1 MAFVVTLL
9 LLMFGAF
16 VVMLFQTRMQQQ
28 EMAEQLSRLQKEV
41 EQLRRRQPLRE
52 QRLAESESSELRQS
66 GQAVPQHV
74 GQAGL
79 QPNAPSAPQPDFSG
93 WPYNPNVPTSAA
105 SGASQ
110 PSVAAFDAI
119 PSAAA
124 GPAQSAHLAA
134 HSQAVE
140 VSVHP
145 LPAQSGQPNPSTF
158 EQPAA
163 PAFSGSLTAA
173 ASAAGENV
181 PPAPAAQPAP
191 AARQPEAAVEE
202 HGVMPGSRPGT
213 VRIRKRGAA
222 QTAAQTPA
230 RTPAQAAMPAQSQ
243 AQAAAQSSA
252 AQSAQ
257 RRRVAR
263 PAEREE
269 SAFAPLID
277 WLMHGNLLLKTGVVV
292 LFLGLV
298 FLLRF
303 ASERIHV
310 PIEMRYLSVMG
321 SGLAAAVAGWFLQR
335 RRREYGLILQGFGM
349 AVMYLTTLAAVKLH
363 PLLPSG
369 TAFVLMVGLV
379 CAMAALAVR
388 QDAKIMAQVALIG
401 GLAAPILVSD
411 GSGSHVVLF
420 TYLALLNTGV
430 AAIARF
436 KTWRSL
442 NLIGFIGSLFIAVM
456 WGSAEY
462 TGEHFA
468 STEPFLI
475 FHWLLYTL
483 LACLY
488 ALHRRDEADEADE
501 AAVPDNA
508 GLDELI
514 DSLVRH
520 GMTIGAIDGT
530 LLFGSAVSAF
540 VLQHHMLPEGG
551 HWAAGAALGFA
562 AVYALLAG
570 VFTGSRDFP
579 LLRQALAA
587 LSLVFAT
594 LAVPLA
600 FEQAATVALWSLEAG
615 LVYVFA
621 LRQQRPHTRF
631 LAVVVYALSL
641 GALLFGGELGWQ
653 IVSEESVPLLVGP
666 LVPTLATAS
675 TGLAMYAA
683 WLRWRCR
690 GSAYWESCAQ
700 RGALGAG
707 LLLAGLLPL
716 MCLPRHWAMVAL
728 AALVW
733 AAVRVQAV
741 LQDAFAPN
749 PLAALSGSLSDEG
762 GADEDADEADE
773 SAWLPG
779 SGLFAVA
786 AVSWGML
793 AMLLLAVVSG
803 GEGWLSTICCFA
815 ATLLLGASAYALHHQ
830 GEAWLPENEPGALLR
845 GKHRRSRQQH
855 DTAFPLPLLLH
866 QAAGW
871 LLLGLAF
878 LGTILSSVNL
888 LHHLPES
895 LAGSAPLW
903 TLPLPFALWTAAAW
917 LLDWRQG
924 RRTALLLVPLLIPNA
939 MLLFGGLSRAD
950 LVAHALS
957 GSLMHLALA
966 ALLAW
971 VLRLQGFRSHDTER
985 GWSMAAFAL
994 WAASATAFC
1003 GILAGEILGG
1013 VWGQIGWLALPL
1025 ALWLLLYLGRERAA
1039 LRPYAAAC
1047 SLLCG
1052 GYALMWLVANNALE
1066 PRTVQPFTYLPL
1078 LNPMDLAGLL
1088 VGALWLRC
1096 VDLWQEEFEL
1106 ESEGLRLHLA
1116 GSVLLGLTLVSGAVL
1131 RLWYFYMGVGWTLHG
1146 IMASFSLQAALSIV
1160 WATTAIGLMVSGHR
1174 LGRRIRW
1181 MAGTGL
1187 MGVVVLK
1194 LFTVELGGSGG
1205 IARIVSFIGVGL
1217 LLLLVGWFAPV
1228 PPKEGED

>member
-468 STEPFLI
+468 STEPFLF

-514 DSLVRH
+514 DSL
-520 GMTIGAIDGT
+520 GISNKKGAI
-530 LLFGSAVSAF
+530 S
-540 VLQHHMLPEGG
+540 EN
-551 HWAAGAALGFA
+551 
-562 AVYALLAG
+562 LA
-570 VFTGSRDFP
+570 S
-579 LLRQALAA
+579 
-587 LSLVFAT
+587 
-594 LAVPLA
+594 
-600 FEQAATVALWSLEAG
+600 
-615 LVYVFA
+615 
-621 LRQQRPHTRF
+621 
-631 LAVVVYALSL
+631 
-641 GALLFGGELGWQ
+641 
-653 IVSEESVPLLVGP
+653 
-666 LVPTLATAS
+666 
-675 TGLAMYAA
+675 
-683 WLRWRCR
+683 
-690 GSAYWESCAQ
+690 
-700 RGALGAG
+700 
-707 LLLAGLLPL
+707 
-716 MCLPRHWAMVAL
+716 
-728 AALVW
+728 
-733 AAVRVQAV
+733 
-741 LQDAFAPN
+741 
-749 PLAALSGSLSDEG
+749 
-762 GADEDADEADE
+762 
-773 SAWLPG
+773 
-779 SGLFAVA
+779 
-786 AVSWGML
+786 
-793 AMLLLAVVSG
+793 
-803 GEGWLSTICCFA
+803 
-815 ATLLLGASAYALHHQ
+815 
-830 GEAWLPENEPGALLR
+830 
-845 GKHRRSRQQH
+845 K
-855 DTAFPLPLLLH
+855 
-866 QAAGW
+866 
-871 LLLGLAF
+871 
-878 LGTILSSVNL
+878 
-888 LHHLPES
+888 
-895 LAGSAPLW
+895 
-903 TLPLPFALWTAAAW
+903 
-917 LLDWRQG
+917 
-924 RRTALLLVPLLIPNA
+924 
-939 MLLFGGLSRAD
+939 
-950 LVAHALS
+950 
-957 GSLMHLALA
+957 
-966 ALLAW
+966 
-971 VLRLQGFRSHDTER
+971 
-985 GWSMAAFAL
+985 
-994 WAASATAFC
+994 
-1003 GILAGEILGG
+1003 
-1013 VWGQIGWLALPL
+1013 
-1025 ALWLLLYLGRERAA
+1025 
-1039 LRPYAAAC
+1039 
-1047 SLLCG
+1047 
-1052 GYALMWLVANNALE
+1052 
-1066 PRTVQPFTYLPL
+1066 
-1078 LNPMDLAGLL
+1078 
-1088 VGALWLRC
+1088 
-1096 VDLWQEEFEL
+1096 
-1106 ESEGLRLHLA
+1106 
-1116 GSVLLGLTLVSGAVL
+1116 
-1131 RLWYFYMGVGWTLHG
+1131 
-1146 IMASFSLQAALSIV
+1146 
-1160 WATTAIGLMVSGHR
+1160 
-1174 LGRRIRW
+1174 
-1181 MAGTGL
+1181 
-1187 MGVVVLK
+1187 
-1194 LFTVELGGSGG
+1194 
-1205 IARIVSFIGVGL
+1205 
-1217 LLLLVGWFAPV
+1217 
-1228 PPKEGED
+1228 

>member
-213 VRIRKRGAA
+213 VRIRKRGTA

-230 RTPAQAAMPAQSQ
+230 RTPAQAAMAAQSQ
-243 AQAAAQSSA
+243 AQTTAQSPA
-252 AQSAQ
+252 DQSAQ

-369 TAFVLMVGLV
+369 TAFMLMVGLV

-430 AAIARF
+430 AAIVRF

-488 ALHRRDEADEADE
+488 ALHRRDEADEA
-501 AAVPDNA
+501 AVPDNA

-540 VLQHHMLPEGG
+540 VLQYHMLPEGG

-762 GADEDADEADE
+762 GVDEDTDEADE

-793 AMLLLAVVSG
+793 AMLLLAVMSG

-1174 LGRRIRW
+1174 LRRRIRW
-1181 MAGTGL
+1181 MAGAGL

-1228 PPKEGED
+1228 PPREGED

>member
-213 VRIRKRGAA
+213 VRIRKRGTA

-230 RTPAQAAMPAQSQ
+230 RTPAQAAMAAQSQ
-243 AQAAAQSSA
+243 AQAAAQASA
-252 AQSAQ
+252 DQSAQ
-257 RRRVAR
+257 WRRVAR

-369 TAFVLMVGLV
+369 TAFMLMVGLV

-430 AAIARF
+430 AAIVRF

-488 ALHRRDEADEADE
+488 ALHRRDEADEA
-501 AAVPDNA
+501 AVPDNA

-540 VLQHHMLPEGG
+540 VLQYHMLPEGG

-579 LLRQALAA
+579 LLRQALVA

-793 AMLLLAVVSG
+793 AMLLLAVMSG

-1174 LGRRIRW
+1174 LRRRIRW
-1181 MAGTGL
+1181 MAGAGL

-1228 PPKEGED
+1228 PPREGED

>member
-1 MAFVVTLL
+1 
-9 LLMFGAF
+9 
-16 VVMLFQTRMQQQ
+16 
-28 EMAEQLSRLQKEV
+28 
-41 EQLRRRQPLRE
+41 
-52 QRLAESESSELRQS
+52 
-66 GQAVPQHV
+66 
-74 GQAGL
+74 
-79 QPNAPSAPQPDFSG
+79 
-93 WPYNPNVPTSAA
+93 
-105 SGASQ
+105 
-110 PSVAAFDAI
+110 
-119 PSAAA
+119 
-124 GPAQSAHLAA
+124 
-134 HSQAVE
+134 
-140 VSVHP
+140 
-145 LPAQSGQPNPSTF
+145 
-158 EQPAA
+158 
-163 PAFSGSLTAA
+163 
-173 ASAAGENV
+173 
-181 PPAPAAQPAP
+181 
-191 AARQPEAAVEE
+191 
-202 HGVMPGSRPGT
+202 MPGSRPGT
-213 VRIRKRGAA
+213 VRIRKRGTA

-230 RTPAQAAMPAQSQ
+230 RTPAQAAMAAQSQ
-243 AQAAAQSSA
+243 AQAAAQASA
-252 AQSAQ
+252 DQSAQ
-257 RRRVAR
+257 WRRVAR

-369 TAFVLMVGLV
+369 TAFMLMVGLV

-430 AAIARF
+430 AAIVRF

-488 ALHRRDEADEADE
+488 ALHRRDEADEA
-501 AAVPDNA
+501 AVPDNA

-530 LLFGSAVSAF
+530 LRYGSAVSAF
-540 VLQHHMLPEGG
+540 VLQYHMLPEGG

-683 WLRWRCR
+683 
-690 GSAYWESCAQ
+690 
-700 RGALGAG
+700 
-707 LLLAGLLPL
+707 
-716 MCLPRHWAMVAL
+716 
-728 AALVW
+728 
-733 AAVRVQAV
+733 
-741 LQDAFAPN
+741 
-749 PLAALSGSLSDEG
+749 
-762 GADEDADEADE
+762 
-773 SAWLPG
+773 
-779 SGLFAVA
+779 
-786 AVSWGML
+786 
-793 AMLLLAVVSG
+793 
-803 GEGWLSTICCFA
+803 
-815 ATLLLGASAYALHHQ
+815 
-830 GEAWLPENEPGALLR
+830 
-845 GKHRRSRQQH
+845 
-855 DTAFPLPLLLH
+855 
-866 QAAGW
+866 
-871 LLLGLAF
+871 
-878 LGTILSSVNL
+878 
-888 LHHLPES
+888 
-895 LAGSAPLW
+895 
-903 TLPLPFALWTAAAW
+903 
-917 LLDWRQG
+917 
-924 RRTALLLVPLLIPNA
+924 
-939 MLLFGGLSRAD
+939 
-950 LVAHALS
+950 
-957 GSLMHLALA
+957 
-966 ALLAW
+966 
-971 VLRLQGFRSHDTER
+971 
-985 GWSMAAFAL
+985 
-994 WAASATAFC
+994 
-1003 GILAGEILGG
+1003 
-1013 VWGQIGWLALPL
+1013 
-1025 ALWLLLYLGRERAA
+1025 
-1039 LRPYAAAC
+1039 
-1047 SLLCG
+1047 
-1052 GYALMWLVANNALE
+1052 
-1066 PRTVQPFTYLPL
+1066 
-1078 LNPMDLAGLL
+1078 
-1088 VGALWLRC
+1088 
-1096 VDLWQEEFEL
+1096 
-1106 ESEGLRLHLA
+1106 
-1116 GSVLLGLTLVSGAVL
+1116 
-1131 RLWYFYMGVGWTLHG
+1131 
-1146 IMASFSLQAALSIV
+1146 
-1160 WATTAIGLMVSGHR
+1160 
-1174 LGRRIRW
+1174 
-1181 MAGTGL
+1181 
-1187 MGVVVLK
+1187 
-1194 LFTVELGGSGG
+1194 
-1205 IARIVSFIGVGL
+1205 
-1217 LLLLVGWFAPV
+1217 
-1228 PPKEGED
+1228 

>member
-1 MAFVVTLL
+1 M
-9 LLMFGAF
+9 
-16 VVMLFQTRMQQQ
+16 
-28 EMAEQLSRLQKEV
+28 S
-41 EQLRRRQPLRE
+41 
-52 QRLAESESSELRQS
+52 
-66 GQAVPQHV
+66 
-74 GQAGL
+74 
-79 QPNAPSAPQPDFSG
+79 
-93 WPYNPNVPTSAA
+93 
-105 SGASQ
+105 
-110 PSVAAFDAI
+110 
-119 PSAAA
+119 
-124 GPAQSAHLAA
+124 
-134 HSQAVE
+134 
-140 VSVHP
+140 
-145 LPAQSGQPNPSTF
+145 
-158 EQPAA
+158 
-163 PAFSGSLTAA
+163 
-173 ASAAGENV
+173 
-181 PPAPAAQPAP
+181 
-191 AARQPEAAVEE
+191 
-202 HGVMPGSRPGT
+202 GSRPGT

-230 RTPAQAAMPAQSQ
+230 RTPAQAAMPVQSQ
-243 AQAAAQSSA
+243 AQAAAQASA

-263 PAEREE
+263 PAEREEE

-310 PIEMRYLSVMG
+310 PIEMRYLGVMG
-321 SGLAAAVAGWFLQR
+321 SGLAAAVSGWFLQR

-369 TAFVLMVGLV
+369 TAFMLMVGLV

-411 GSGSHVVLF
+411 GSGNHVVLF

-456 WGSAEY
+456 WGSSEY
-462 TGEHFA
+462 RGEYFA

-488 ALHRRDEADEADE
+488 ALHRRDEADEV
-501 AAVPDNA
+501 AVPDNA

-540 VLQHHMLPEGG
+540 VLQYHMLPEGG

-641 GALLFGGELGWQ
+641 GALLFGGDLSWQ
-653 IVSEESVPLLVGP
+653 IMSEEGVPLLAGP
-666 LVPTLATAS
+666 LVPTLAAAS
-675 TGLAMYAA
+675 AGLAMYAA

-728 AALVW
+728 AALAW

-741 LQDAFAPN
+741 LQNAFEPN

-762 GADEDADEADE
+762 GADGDADEADE

-779 SGLFAVA
+779 SSLFAVA

-793 AMLLLAVVSG
+793 ALLLLAVVSG
-803 GEGWLSTICCFA
+803 GEGWLSTVCCFA
-815 ATLLLGASAYALHHQ
+815 ATILLGAAAYALHRQ
-830 GEAWLPENEPGALLR
+830 GDAWLPESEPSAPLR
-845 GKHRRSRQQH
+845 NKNRRSKQRH
-855 DTAFPLPLLLH
+855 DTARPLSLLLH

-903 TLPLPFALWTAAAW
+903 TLPLPFALWTAAVW

-966 ALLAW
+966 VLLAW
-971 VLRLQGFRSHDTER
+971 VLRLQGFHSHDTER
-985 GWSMAAFAL
+985 GWGMAAFAL

-1025 ALWLLLYLGRERAA
+1025 ALWLLFYLGRGKAG

-1106 ESEGLRLHLA
+1106 EGDGLRLHLA

-1131 RLWYFYMGVGWTLHG
+1131 RLWYFYMGVEWTLHG
-1146 IMASFSLQAALSIV
+1146 IMASFGLQAALSIV
-1160 WATTAIGLMVSGHR
+1160 WAATAIGLMVSGHR

-1181 MAGTGL
+1181 MAGAGL

-1228 PPKEGED
+1228 PPREGED

>member
-28 EMAEQLSRLQKEV
+28 EMAKQLSRLQKEV

-213 VRIRKRGAA
+213 VRIRKRGTA

-230 RTPAQAAMPAQSQ
+230 RTPAQAAMAAQSQ
-243 AQAAAQSSA
+243 AQAAAQASA
-252 AQSAQ
+252 DQSAQ
-257 RRRVAR
+257 WRRVAR

-369 TAFVLMVGLV
+369 TAFMLMVGLV

-420 TYLALLNTGV
+420 NYLALLNTGV
-430 AAIARF
+430 AAIVRF

-488 ALHRRDEADEADE
+488 ALHRRDEADEA
-501 AAVPDNA
+501 AVPDNA

-540 VLQHHMLPEGG
+540 VLQYHMLPEGG

-966 ALLAW
+966 AWLAW

-1174 LGRRIRW
+1174 LRRRIRW
-1181 MAGTGL
+1181 MAGAGL

-1228 PPKEGED
+1228 PPREGED

>member
-52 QRLAESESSELRQS
+52 QRLAESESRELRQS

-134 HSQAVE
+134 HYQPAEAV
-140 VSVHP
+140 VHP
-145 LPAQSGQPNPSTF
+145 LPVQSGQPSQSTF

-191 AARQPEAAVEE
+191 AVRQPEAVVEE

-213 VRIRKRGAA
+213 VRIRKRGTA

-230 RTPAQAAMPAQSQ
+230 RTPAQAAMAAQSQ
-243 AQAAAQSSA
+243 AQAAAQASA
-252 AQSAQ
+252 DQSAQ
-257 RRRVAR
+257 WRRVAR

-369 TAFVLMVGLV
+369 TAFMLMVGLV

-430 AAIARF
+430 AAIVRF

-488 ALHRRDEADEADE
+488 ALHRRDEADEA
-501 AAVPDNA
+501 AVPDNA

-540 VLQHHMLPEGG
+540 VLQYHMLPEGG

-1160 WATTAIGLMVSGHR
+1160 WAPTAIGLMVSGHR

-1228 PPKEGED
+1228 PPREGED

>member
-213 VRIRKRGAA
+213 VRIRKRGTA

-230 RTPAQAAMPAQSQ
+230 RTPAQAAMAAQSQ
-243 AQAAAQSSA
+243 AQAAAQASA
-252 AQSAQ
+252 DQSAQ
-257 RRRVAR
+257 WRRVAR

-369 TAFVLMVGLV
+369 TAFMLMVGLV

-430 AAIARF
+430 AAIVRF

-488 ALHRRDEADEADE
+488 ALHRRDEADEA
-501 AAVPDNA
+501 AVPDNA

-540 VLQHHMLPEGG
+540 VLQYHMLPEGG

-1146 IMASFSLQAALSIV
+1146 IMASFSLQAALSVV

-1174 LGRRIRW
+1174 LRRRIRW
-1181 MAGTGL
+1181 MAGAGL

-1228 PPKEGED
+1228 PPREGED

>member
-1 MAFVVTLL
+1 
-9 LLMFGAF
+9 
-16 VVMLFQTRMQQQ
+16 
-28 EMAEQLSRLQKEV
+28 
-41 EQLRRRQPLRE
+41 
-52 QRLAESESSELRQS
+52 
-66 GQAVPQHV
+66 
-74 GQAGL
+74 
-79 QPNAPSAPQPDFSG
+79 
-93 WPYNPNVPTSAA
+93 
-105 SGASQ
+105 
-110 PSVAAFDAI
+110 
-119 PSAAA
+119 
-124 GPAQSAHLAA
+124 
-134 HSQAVE
+134 
-140 VSVHP
+140 
-145 LPAQSGQPNPSTF
+145 
-158 EQPAA
+158 
-163 PAFSGSLTAA
+163 
-173 ASAAGENV
+173 
-181 PPAPAAQPAP
+181 
-191 AARQPEAAVEE
+191 
-202 HGVMPGSRPGT
+202 
-213 VRIRKRGAA
+213 
-222 QTAAQTPA
+222 
-230 RTPAQAAMPAQSQ
+230 
-243 AQAAAQSSA
+243 
-252 AQSAQ
+252 
-257 RRRVAR
+257 
-263 PAEREE
+263 
-269 SAFAPLID
+269 
-277 WLMHGNLLLKTGVVV
+277 
-292 LFLGLV
+292 
-298 FLLRF
+298 
-303 ASERIHV
+303 
-310 PIEMRYLSVMG
+310 
-321 SGLAAAVAGWFLQR
+321 
-335 RRREYGLILQGFGM
+335 
-349 AVMYLTTLAAVKLH
+349 
-363 PLLPSG
+363 
-369 TAFVLMVGLV
+369 
-379 CAMAALAVR
+379 
-388 QDAKIMAQVALIG
+388 ALIG

-456 WGSAEY
+456 WGSSEY
-462 TGEHFA
+462 RGEYFA

-488 ALHRRDEADEADE
+488 ALHRRDEADE

-540 VLQHHMLPEGG
+540 VLQYHMLPEGG

-600 FEQAATVALWSLEAG
+600 FEQEATVSLWSLEAG

-666 LVPTLATAS
+666 LVPTLATALA
-675 TGLAMYAA
+675 GLAMYAA

-728 AALVW
+728 AALAW

-741 LQDAFAPN
+741 LQDAFEPN
-749 PLAALSGSLSDEG
+749 PLAALSGSPSDEG
-762 GADEDADEADE
+762 GADGEADEADE

-779 SGLFAVA
+779 GGLFAVA
-786 AVSWGML
+786 AASWGML
-793 AMLLLAVVSG
+793 VLLLLAVVSA
-803 GEGWLSTICCFA
+803 GEDCLSTICCFA
-815 ATLLLGASAYALHHQ
+815 AAILLGAAAYALHHQ
-830 GEAWLPENEPGALLR
+830 GDAWLPENEPSALLR

-903 TLPLPFALWTAAAW
+903 TLPLPFALWTVAAW

-924 RRTALLLVPLLIPNA
+924 SRAALVLVPLLIPNA
-939 MLLFGGLSRAD
+939 MLLFGRLSRAD

-957 GSLMHLALA
+957 ASLMHLALA
-966 ALLAW
+966 ALLVW
-971 VLRLQGFRSHDTER
+971 ILRLQGFRSHDTER
-985 GWSMAAFAL
+985 TWGMAAFAL
-994 WAASATAFC
+994 WTASATAFC

-1013 VWGQIGWLALPL
+1013 VWGANRLAGPAAGVVAAAVSGPGTCRIAPLCGCLLAAVRWLRPDVAGGKQC
-1025 ALWLLLYLGRERAA
+1025 ARAA
-1039 LRPYAAAC
+1039 HCA
-1047 SLLCG
+1047 
-1052 GYALMWLVANNALE
+1052 
-1066 PRTVQPFTYLPL
+1066 T
-1078 LNPMDLAGLL
+1078 
-1088 VGALWLRC
+1088 
-1096 VDLWQEEFEL
+1096 
-1106 ESEGLRLHLA
+1106 LHL
-1116 GSVLLGLTLVSGAVL
+1116 
-1131 RLWYFYMGVGWTLHG
+1131 
-1146 IMASFSLQAALSIV
+1146 
-1160 WATTAIGLMVSGHR
+1160 
-1174 LGRRIRW
+1174 
-1181 MAGTGL
+1181 
-1187 MGVVVLK
+1187 
-1194 LFTVELGGSGG
+1194 
-1205 IARIVSFIGVGL
+1205 
-1217 LLLLVGWFAPV
+1217 P
-1228 PPKEGED
+1228 

>member
-213 VRIRKRGAA
+213 VRIRKRGTA

-230 RTPAQAAMPAQSQ
+230 RTPAQAAMAAQSQ
-243 AQAAAQSSA
+243 AQAAAQASA
-252 AQSAQ
+252 DQSAQ
-257 RRRVAR
+257 WRRVAR

-369 TAFVLMVGLV
+369 TAFMLMVGLV

-430 AAIARF
+430 AAIVRF

-488 ALHRRDEADEADE
+488 ALHRRDEADEA
-501 AAVPDNA
+501 AVPDNA

-540 VLQHHMLPEGG
+540 VLQYHMLPEGG

-600 FEQAATVALWSLEAG
+600 FEQAATVSLWSLEAG

-1174 LGRRIRW
+1174 LRRRIRW
-1181 MAGTGL
+1181 MAGAGL

-1228 PPKEGED
+1228 PPREGED

>member
-66 GQAVPQHV
+66 GQAVPQHL

-110 PSVAAFDAI
+110 PGVAAFDAI
-119 PSAAA
+119 SPAAA

-134 HSQAVE
+134 HSQPAE
-140 VSVHP
+140 AAVHP
-145 LPAQSGQPNPSTF
+145 LPAQSVQPSQSTF

-163 PAFSGSLTAA
+163 PVFSGSLTAA

-181 PPAPAAQPAP
+181 PPAPAAQPAS

-230 RTPAQAAMPAQSQ
+230 RTPAQSQ
-243 AQAAAQSSA
+243 AHTAAQSSA
-252 AQSAQ
+252 DQSDR

-263 PAEREE
+263 PAEREAE

-310 PIEMRYLSVMG
+310 PIEMRYLGVMG
-321 SGLAAAVAGWFLQR
+321 SGLAAAVSGWFLQR

-369 TAFVLMVGLV
+369 TAFMLMVGLV

-442 NLIGFIGSLFIAVM
+442 NLIGFIGSLFIAMM
-456 WGSAEY
+456 WGASEY
-462 TGEHFA
+462 TGEYFA

-488 ALHRRDEADEADE
+488 ALHLRDEADE

-540 VLQHHMLPEGG
+540 VLQYHMLPEGG

-600 FEQAATVALWSLEAG
+600 FEQEATVALWSLEAG

-641 GALLFGGELGWQ
+641 GALLFGGELSWQ
-653 IVSEESVPLLVGP
+653 IMSEESVPLLAGP
-666 LVPTLATAS
+666 LLPTLAAAS
-675 TGLAMYAA
+675 AGLAMYAA

-728 AALVW
+728 AALAW

-741 LQDAFAPN
+741 LQGAFAPN

-762 GADEDADEADE
+762 GTDEDADEADE

-815 ATLLLGASAYALHHQ
+815 ATLLLGASAYALHRQ
-830 GEAWLPENEPGALLR
+830 GEAWLPKNEPSALLR

-895 LAGSAPLW
+895 LAGSTPLW
-903 TLPLPFALWTAAAW
+903 TLPLPFALWTAAVW

-985 GWSMAAFAL
+985 TWGMAAFAL
-994 WAASATAFC
+994 WTASATAFC

-1066 PRTVQPFTYLPL
+1066 PRTVQPFAYLPL

-1131 RLWYFYMGVGWTLHG
+1131 RLWYFYMGVEWTLHG
-1146 IMASFSLQAALSIV
+1146 IMASFGLQAALSIV
-1160 WATTAIGLMVSGHR
+1160 WAATAIGLMVSGHR

-1181 MAGTGL
+1181 MAGAGL

-1228 PPKEGED
+1228 PPREGED

>member
-213 VRIRKRGAA
+213 VRIRKRGTA

-230 RTPAQAAMPAQSQ
+230 RTPAQAAMAAQSQ
-243 AQAAAQSSA
+243 AQAAAQASA
-252 AQSAQ
+252 DQSAQ
-257 RRRVAR
+257 WRRVAR

-369 TAFVLMVGLV
+369 TAFMLMVGLV

-430 AAIARF
+430 AAIVRF

-488 ALHRRDEADEADE
+488 ALHRRDEADEA
-501 AAVPDNA
+501 AVPDNA

-540 VLQHHMLPEGG
+540 VLQYHMLPEGG

-1131 RLWYFYMGVGWTLHG
+1131 RLWYFYMGVEWTLHG

-1174 LGRRIRW
+1174 LRRRIRW
-1181 MAGTGL
+1181 MAGAGL

-1228 PPKEGED
+1228 PPREGED

>member
-52 QRLAESESSELRQS
+52 QRLAESEGGGQRTS
-66 GQAVPQHV
+66 GQAEPQHL

-105 SGASQ
+105 ASAPQ

-124 GPAQSAHLAA
+124 GPTPSAHLAA
-134 HSQAVE
+134 HSQPAE
-140 VSVHP
+140 AALHP

-181 PPAPAAQPAP
+181 PPALAAQPAP
-191 AARQPEAAVEE
+191 AARQPEAAVVE

-222 QTAAQTPA
+222 QTVVQTPA
-230 RTPAQAAMPAQSQ
+230 RTPAQAAMPVQSQ
-243 AQAAAQSSA
+243 VQAAAQASA

-257 RRRVAR
+257 RRRVTR
-263 PAEREE
+263 PAEREK

-310 PIEMRYLSVMG
+310 PIEMRYLGVMG
-321 SGLAAAVAGWFLQR
+321 SGLAAAVSGWFLQR

-369 TAFVLMVGLV
+369 TAFMLMVGLV

-401 GLAAPILVSD
+401 GLAAPILVGD

-442 NLIGFIGSLFIAVM
+442 NLLGFIGSLFIAVM
-456 WGSAEY
+456 WGASEY
-462 TGEHFA
+462 RGEYFA

-488 ALHRRDEADEADE
+488 ALHRRDEADEA
-501 AAVPDNA
+501 AVPDNA
-508 GLDELI
+508 DLDELT

-540 VLQHHMLPEGG
+540 VLQNHMLPEGG

-579 LLRQALAA
+579 LLRQALVA

-641 GALLFGGELGWQ
+641 GALLFGGELSWQ
-653 IVSEESVPLLVGP
+653 IMSEESVPLLAGP
-666 LVPTLATAS
+666 LVPTLAAAS

-683 WLRWRCR
+683 WLRLRCH

-716 MCLPRHWAMVAL
+716 MCLSRHWAMVAL
-728 AALVW
+728 AALAW

-762 GADEDADEADE
+762 GTDEDAGEADE

-793 AMLLLAVVSG
+793 ALLLLAVVSG
-803 GEGWLSTICCFA
+803 WEGWLSTIYCFA
-815 ATLLLGASAYALHHQ
+815 ATLLLGAAAYALHRQ

-895 LAGSAPLW
+895 LAGSALLW

-924 RRTALLLVPLLIPNA
+924 RRAALVLVPLLIPNA
-939 MLLFGGLSRAD
+939 MLLFSRLSRAD

-966 ALLAW
+966 ALLVW
-971 VLRLQGFRSHDTER
+971 ILRLQDFRSHDTER
-985 GWSMAAFAL
+985 GWGMAAFAL

-1003 GILAGEILGG
+1003 GILTGEILGG
-1013 VWGQIGWLALPL
+1013 VWGQIGWLALLL

-1066 PRTVQPFTYLPL
+1066 PRTVQPFAYLPL
-1078 LNPMDLAGLL
+1078 LNPMDLAGLA

-1106 ESEGLRLHLA
+1106 EGEGLRLHLA

-1131 RLWYFYMGVGWTLHG
+1131 RLWYFYMGVEWTLHG
-1146 IMASFSLQAALSIV
+1146 IMAAFGLQAALSIV
-1160 WATTAIGLMVSGHR
+1160 WAATAIGLMVSGHR

-1181 MAGTGL
+1181 MAGAGL

-1228 PPKEGED
+1228 PPREGED

>member
-213 VRIRKRGAA
+213 VRIRKRGTA

-230 RTPAQAAMPAQSQ
+230 RTPAQAAMAAQSQ
-243 AQAAAQSSA
+243 AQAAAQASA
-252 AQSAQ
+252 DQSAQ
-257 RRRVAR
+257 WRRVAR

-369 TAFVLMVGLV
+369 TAFMLMVGLV

-430 AAIARF
+430 AAIVRF

-488 ALHRRDEADEADE
+488 ALHRRDEADEA
-501 AAVPDNA
+501 AVPDNA

-540 VLQHHMLPEGG
+540 VLQYHMLPEGG

-966 ALLAW
+966 ALLVW
-971 VLRLQGFRSHDTER
+971 ILRLQDFRSHDTER
-985 GWSMAAFAL
+985 GWGMAAFAL

-1174 LGRRIRW
+1174 LRRRIRW
-1181 MAGTGL
+1181 MAGAGL

-1228 PPKEGED
+1228 PPREGED

>member
-52 QRLAESESSELRQS
+52 QRLAENEVGGQRTS
-66 GQAVPQHV
+66 GQAEPQHL

-79 QPNAPSAPQPDFSG
+79 QPSAPSAPQPDFSG

-110 PSVAAFDAI
+110 PGVAAFDAI
-119 PSAAA
+119 PPAAA
-124 GPAQSAHLAA
+124 GPAQSVHLAA
-134 HSQAVE
+134 HSEPAEAAVY
-140 VSVHP
+140 P
-145 LPAQSGQPNPSTF
+145 LPAQSGQPSQATF

-173 ASAAGENV
+173 ASAVGENV

-191 AARQPEAAVEE
+191 AARQPEAAVVE
-202 HGVMPGSRPGT
+202 HGVMSGSRPGT

-230 RTPAQAAMPAQSQ
+230 RTPAQAAMPVQSQ
-243 AQAAAQSSA
+243 AQAAAQASA

-263 PAEREE
+263 PAEREEE

-310 PIEMRYLSVMG
+310 PIEMRYLGVMG
-321 SGLAAAVAGWFLQR
+321 SGLAAAVSGWFLQR

-369 TAFVLMVGLV
+369 TAFMLMVGLV

-411 GSGSHVVLF
+411 GSGNHVVLF

-456 WGSAEY
+456 WGSSEY
-462 TGEHFA
+462 RGEYFA

-488 ALHRRDEADEADE
+488 ALHRRDEADEV
-501 AAVPDNA
+501 AVPDNA

-540 VLQHHMLPEGG
+540 VLQYHMLPEGG

-641 GALLFGGELGWQ
+641 GALLFGGDLSWQ
-653 IVSEESVPLLVGP
+653 IMSEEGVPLLAGP
-666 LVPTLATAS
+666 LVPTLAAAS
-675 TGLAMYAA
+675 AGLAMYAA

-728 AALVW
+728 AALAW

-741 LQDAFAPN
+741 LQNAFEPN

-762 GADEDADEADE
+762 GADGDADEADE

-779 SGLFAVA
+779 SSLFAVA

-793 AMLLLAVVSG
+793 ALLLLAVVSG
-803 GEGWLSTICCFA
+803 GEGWLSTVCCFA
-815 ATLLLGASAYALHHQ
+815 ATILLGAAAYALHRQ
-830 GEAWLPENEPGALLR
+830 GDAWLPESEPSAPLR
-845 GKHRRSRQQH
+845 NKNRRSKQRH
-855 DTAFPLPLLLH
+855 DTARPLSLLLH

-903 TLPLPFALWTAAAW
+903 TLPLPFALWTAAVW

-966 ALLAW
+966 VLLAW
-971 VLRLQGFRSHDTER
+971 VLRLQGFHSHDTER
-985 GWSMAAFAL
+985 GWGMAAFAL

-1025 ALWLLLYLGRERAA
+1025 ALWLLFYLGRGKAG

-1106 ESEGLRLHLA
+1106 EGDGLRLHLA

-1131 RLWYFYMGVGWTLHG
+1131 RLWYFYMGVEWTLHG
-1146 IMASFSLQAALSIV
+1146 IMASFGLQAALSIV
-1160 WATTAIGLMVSGHR
+1160 WAATAIGLMVSGHR

-1181 MAGTGL
+1181 MAGAGL

-1228 PPKEGED
+1228 PPREGED

>member
-1 MAFVVTLL
+1 
-9 LLMFGAF
+9 
-16 VVMLFQTRMQQQ
+16 
-28 EMAEQLSRLQKEV
+28 
-41 EQLRRRQPLRE
+41 
-52 QRLAESESSELRQS
+52 
-66 GQAVPQHV
+66 
-74 GQAGL
+74 
-79 QPNAPSAPQPDFSG
+79 
-93 WPYNPNVPTSAA
+93 
-105 SGASQ
+105 
-110 PSVAAFDAI
+110 
-119 PSAAA
+119 
-124 GPAQSAHLAA
+124 
-134 HSQAVE
+134 
-140 VSVHP
+140 
-145 LPAQSGQPNPSTF
+145 
-158 EQPAA
+158 
-163 PAFSGSLTAA
+163 
-173 ASAAGENV
+173 
-181 PPAPAAQPAP
+181 
-191 AARQPEAAVEE
+191 
-202 HGVMPGSRPGT
+202 MPGSRPGT
-213 VRIRKRGAA
+213 VRIRKWGAA
-222 QTAAQTPA
+222 QPAAQTPA
-230 RTPAQAAMPAQSQ
+230 RAPAQAAMAAQNQ
-243 AQAAAQSSA
+243 AQTAAQSSA
-252 AQSAQ
+252 DQSAQ

-263 PAEREE
+263 PAERKEE

-310 PIEMRYLSVMG
+310 PIEMRYLGVMG
-321 SGLAAAVAGWFLQR
+321 SGLAAAVSGWVLQR

-369 TAFVLMVGLV
+369 TAFMLMVGLV

-456 WGSAEY
+456 WGASEY
-462 TGEHFA
+462 RGEYFA

-488 ALHRRDEADEADE
+488 ALHRRDEADEAV
-501 AAVPDNA
+501 VPDNA
-508 GLDELI
+508 DLDELI

-540 VLQHHMLPEGG
+540 VLQNHMLPEGG

-600 FEQAATVALWSLEAG
+600 FEQAATVSLWSLEAG

-631 LAVVVYALSL
+631 LVVVVYALSL
-641 GALLFGGELGWQ
+641 GALLFGGDLGWQ
-653 IVSEESVPLLVGP
+653 IMSEEGVPLLAGP
-666 LVPTLATAS
+666 LVPTLAAAS
-675 TGLAMYAA
+675 AGLAMYAA

-728 AALVW
+728 AALAW

-741 LQDAFAPN
+741 LQDAFEPN
-749 PLAALSGSLSDEG
+749 PLAALSGSPSNPG
-762 GADEDADEADE
+762 GEVDEADE

-779 SGLFAVA
+779 GGLFAVA
-786 AVSWGML
+786 AASWGML
-793 AMLLLAVVSG
+793 VLLLLAVVSA
-803 GEGWLSTICCFA
+803 GEDWLSTICCFA
-815 ATLLLGASAYALHHQ
+815 AAILLGAAAYALHRQ
-830 GEAWLPENEPGALLR
+830 GDAWLPENEAGVPLR
-845 GKHRRSRQQH
+845 SKNRRGRQQR
-855 DTAFPLPLLLH
+855 DTARPLSLLLH
-866 QAAGW
+866 QAVGW
-871 LLLGLAF
+871 LLLDLAF
-878 LGTILSSVNL
+878 LSTILSSVNL

-895 LAGSAPLW
+895 LVGGALLW

-924 RRTALLLVPLLIPNA
+924 RRAALVLVPLLIPNA
-939 MLLFGGLSRAD
+939 MLLFSRLSRAD
-950 LVAHALS
+950 LVVHALS

-966 ALLAW
+966 ALLVW
-971 VLRLQGFRSHDTER
+971 ILRLQDFRSHDTER
-985 GWSMAAFAL
+985 GWGMAAFAL

-1013 VWGQIGWLALPL
+1013 VWGQIGWLVLPL
-1025 ALWLLLYLGRERAA
+1025 ALWLLLYLGRERAV

-1066 PRTVQPFTYLPL
+1066 PRTVQPFAYLPL
-1078 LNPMDLAGLL
+1078 LNPMDLAGLA

-1106 ESEGLRLHLA
+1106 EGDGLRLHLA

-1131 RLWYFYMGVGWTLHG
+1131 RLWYFYMGVEWTLHG
-1146 IMASFSLQAALSIV
+1146 IMASFGLQAALSIV
-1160 WATTAIGLMVSGHR
+1160 WAATAIGLMVSGHR

-1181 MAGTGL
+1181 MAGAGL

-1228 PPKEGED
+1228 PPREGED

>member
-1 MAFVVTLL
+1 M
-9 LLMFGAF
+9 
-16 VVMLFQTRMQQQ
+16 
-28 EMAEQLSRLQKEV
+28 
-41 EQLRRRQPLRE
+41 
-52 QRLAESESSELRQS
+52 
-66 GQAVPQHV
+66 
-74 GQAGL
+74 
-79 QPNAPSAPQPDFSG
+79 
-93 WPYNPNVPTSAA
+93 
-105 SGASQ
+105 
-110 PSVAAFDAI
+110 
-119 PSAAA
+119 
-124 GPAQSAHLAA
+124 
-134 HSQAVE
+134 
-140 VSVHP
+140 
-145 LPAQSGQPNPSTF
+145 
-158 EQPAA
+158 
-163 PAFSGSLTAA
+163 
-173 ASAAGENV
+173 
-181 PPAPAAQPAP
+181 
-191 AARQPEAAVEE
+191 
-202 HGVMPGSRPGT
+202 
-213 VRIRKRGAA
+213 
-222 QTAAQTPA
+222 
-230 RTPAQAAMPAQSQ
+230 
-243 AQAAAQSSA
+243 
-252 AQSAQ
+252 
-257 RRRVAR
+257 
-263 PAEREE
+263 
-269 SAFAPLID
+269 
-277 WLMHGNLLLKTGVVV
+277 
-292 LFLGLV
+292 
-298 FLLRF
+298 
-303 ASERIHV
+303 
-310 PIEMRYLSVMG
+310 
-321 SGLAAAVAGWFLQR
+321 
-335 RRREYGLILQGFGM
+335 
-349 AVMYLTTLAAVKLH
+349 
-363 PLLPSG
+363 
-369 TAFVLMVGLV
+369 
-379 CAMAALAVR
+379 
-388 QDAKIMAQVALIG
+388 
-401 GLAAPILVSD
+401 
-411 GSGSHVVLF
+411 
-420 TYLALLNTGV
+420 
-430 AAIARF
+430 
-436 KTWRSL
+436 
-442 NLIGFIGSLFIAVM
+442 
-456 WGSAEY
+456 
-462 TGEHFA
+462 
-468 STEPFLI
+468 
-475 FHWLLYTL
+475 
-483 LACLY
+483 
-488 ALHRRDEADEADE
+488 
-501 AAVPDNA
+501 
-508 GLDELI
+508 
-514 DSLVRH
+514 
-520 GMTIGAIDGT
+520 
-530 LLFGSAVSAF
+530 
-540 VLQHHMLPEGG
+540 
-551 HWAAGAALGFA
+551 
-562 AVYALLAG
+562 
-570 VFTGSRDFP
+570 
-579 LLRQALAA
+579 
-587 LSLVFAT
+587 
-594 LAVPLA
+594 
-600 FEQAATVALWSLEAG
+600 
-615 LVYVFA
+615 
-621 LRQQRPHTRF
+621 
-631 LAVVVYALSL
+631 
-641 GALLFGGELGWQ
+641 
-653 IVSEESVPLLVGP
+653 
-666 LVPTLATAS
+666 
-675 TGLAMYAA
+675 
-683 WLRWRCR
+683 
-690 GSAYWESCAQ
+690 
-700 RGALGAG
+700 
-707 LLLAGLLPL
+707 LAGLLPL

-1228 PPKEGED
+1228 PPREGED

>member
-66 GQAVPQHV
+66 GQAVPQHL

-134 HSQAVE
+134 YSQPTE

-145 LPAQSGQPNPSTF
+145 LPAQSGQPSQSTF

-191 AARQPEAAVEE
+191 AVRQPEAVVEE

-213 VRIRKRGAA
+213 VRIRKRGTA

-243 AQAAAQSSA
+243 AQMTAQSSA
-252 AQSAQ
+252 DQSAQ

-363 PLLPSG
+363 PLLPAG

-462 TGEHFA
+462 TGEYFA

-488 ALHRRDEADEADE
+488 ALHRRDEADE

-540 VLQHHMLPEGG
+540 VLQYHMLPEGG
-551 HWAAGAALGFA
+551 HWSAGAALGFA

-653 IVSEESVPLLVGP
+653 VVSEENVPLLIGP
-666 LVPTLATAS
+666 LVPTLATALA
-675 TGLAMYAA
+675 GLAMYAA

-728 AALVW
+728 AALAW

-741 LQDAFAPN
+741 LQGAFAPN

-762 GADEDADEADE
+762 GTDEDADEADE

-815 ATLLLGASAYALHHQ
+815 ATLLLGASAYALHRQ
-830 GEAWLPENEPGALLR
+830 GEAWLPKNEPGALLR

-888 LHHLPES
+888 LHYLPES

-903 TLPLPFALWTAAAW
+903 TLPLPFALWTAVVW

-985 GWSMAAFAL
+985 GWGMAAFAL

-1131 RLWYFYMGVGWTLHG
+1131 RLWYFYMGVEWTLHG

-1181 MAGTGL
+1181 MAGAGL

-1228 PPKEGED
+1228 PPREGED

>member
-52 QRLAESESSELRQS
+52 QRLAESEGGGQRTS
-66 GQAVPQHV
+66 GQAEPQHL

-93 WPYNPNVPTSAA
+93 WPYNPNVPTSAV

-119 PSAAA
+119 SPAAA

-134 HSQAVE
+134 HSQPAE
-140 VSVHP
+140 AAVHP
-145 LPAQSGQPNPSTF
+145 LPAQSVQPSQSTF

-163 PAFSGSLTAA
+163 PVFSGSLTAA

-181 PPAPAAQPAP
+181 PPAPAAQPAS

-230 RTPAQAAMPAQSQ
+230 RTPAQAALAAQSQ
-243 AQAAAQSSA
+243 AHTAAQSSA
-252 AQSAQ
+252 DQSDR

-263 PAEREE
+263 PAEREAE

-310 PIEMRYLSVMG
+310 PIEMRYLGVMG
-321 SGLAAAVAGWFLQR
+321 SGLAAAVSGWFLQR

-363 PLLPSG
+363 PLLPAG

-456 WGSAEY
+456 WGSSEY
-462 TGEHFA
+462 RGEYFA

-488 ALHRRDEADEADE
+488 ALHRRDEADE

-540 VLQHHMLPEGG
+540 VLQYHMLPEGG

-600 FEQAATVALWSLEAG
+600 FEQEATVSLWSLEAG

-653 IVSEESVPLLVGP
+653 IVSEESVP
-666 LVPTLATAS
+666 
-675 TGLAMYAA
+675 
-683 WLRWRCR
+683 
-690 GSAYWESCAQ
+690 
-700 RGALGAG
+700 
-707 LLLAGLLPL
+707 
-716 MCLPRHWAMVAL
+716 
-728 AALVW
+728 
-733 AAVRVQAV
+733 
-741 LQDAFAPN
+741 
-749 PLAALSGSLSDEG
+749 
-762 GADEDADEADE
+762 
-773 SAWLPG
+773 
-779 SGLFAVA
+779 
-786 AVSWGML
+786 
-793 AMLLLAVVSG
+793 
-803 GEGWLSTICCFA
+803 
-815 ATLLLGASAYALHHQ
+815 
-830 GEAWLPENEPGALLR
+830 
-845 GKHRRSRQQH
+845 
-855 DTAFPLPLLLH
+855 
-866 QAAGW
+866 
-871 LLLGLAF
+871 
-878 LGTILSSVNL
+878 
-888 LHHLPES
+888 
-895 LAGSAPLW
+895 
-903 TLPLPFALWTAAAW
+903 
-917 LLDWRQG
+917 
-924 RRTALLLVPLLIPNA
+924 
-939 MLLFGGLSRAD
+939 
-950 LVAHALS
+950 
-957 GSLMHLALA
+957 
-966 ALLAW
+966 
-971 VLRLQGFRSHDTER
+971 
-985 GWSMAAFAL
+985 
-994 WAASATAFC
+994 
-1003 GILAGEILGG
+1003 
-1013 VWGQIGWLALPL
+1013 
-1025 ALWLLLYLGRERAA
+1025 
-1039 LRPYAAAC
+1039 
-1047 SLLCG
+1047 
-1052 GYALMWLVANNALE
+1052 
-1066 PRTVQPFTYLPL
+1066 
-1078 LNPMDLAGLL
+1078 
-1088 VGALWLRC
+1088 
-1096 VDLWQEEFEL
+1096 
-1106 ESEGLRLHLA
+1106 
-1116 GSVLLGLTLVSGAVL
+1116 
-1131 RLWYFYMGVGWTLHG
+1131 
-1146 IMASFSLQAALSIV
+1146 
-1160 WATTAIGLMVSGHR
+1160 
-1174 LGRRIRW
+1174 
-1181 MAGTGL
+1181 
-1187 MGVVVLK
+1187 
-1194 LFTVELGGSGG
+1194 
-1205 IARIVSFIGVGL
+1205 
-1217 LLLLVGWFAPV
+1217 
-1228 PPKEGED
+1228 

>member
-28 EMAEQLSRLQKEV
+28 EMAEHLSRLQKEV

-52 QRLAESESSELRQS
+52 QRLPESEGGGQRAS
-66 GQAVPQHV
+66 GQAEPQHL

-93 WPYNPNVPTSAA
+93 WPYNPNVPTSAV

-119 PSAAA
+119 SPAAA

-134 HSQAVE
+134 HSQPAE
-140 VSVHP
+140 AAVHP
-145 LPAQSGQPNPSTF
+145 LPAQSGQPSQSTF
-158 EQPAA
+158 EQSAA

-173 ASAAGENV
+173 ASAVGENV

-191 AARQPEAAVEE
+191 AVRQPEAAVEK

-213 VRIRKRGAA
+213 VRIRKRGTA

-230 RTPAQAAMPAQSQ
+230 RTPAQAAMAAQNQ
-243 AQAAAQSSA
+243 AQAAAQASA
-252 AQSAQ
+252 DQSAQ

-263 PAEREE
+263 PAEREEE

-310 PIEMRYLSVMG
+310 PIEMRYLGVMG
-321 SGLAAAVAGWFLQR
+321 SGLAAAVSGWFLQR

-369 TAFVLMVGLV
+369 TAFMLMVGLV

-456 WGSAEY
+456 WGSSEY
-462 TGEHFA
+462 TGEYFA

-488 ALHRRDEADEADE
+488 ALHRRDEADEAV
-501 AAVPDNA
+501 VPDNA
-508 GLDELI
+508 DLDELT

-540 VLQHHMLPEGG
+540 VLQNHMLPEGG
-551 HWAAGAALGFA
+551 HWAAGSALGFA

-600 FEQAATVALWSLEAG
+600 FEQAATVSLWSLEAG

-631 LAVVVYALSL
+631 LAVAVYALSL

-653 IVSEESVPLLVGP
+653 IVSEEGVPLLAGP
-666 LVPTLATAS
+666 LVPTVAAAS
-675 TGLAMYAA
+675 AGLAMYAA

-728 AALVW
+728 AALAW

-741 LQDAFAPN
+741 LQDAFDPN
-749 PLAALSGSLSDEG
+749 PLAVLSGSPSDEEG
-762 GADEDADEADE
+762 VDGDADEADE

-779 SGLFAVA
+779 GGLFAVA
-786 AVSWGML
+786 AASWGML
-793 AMLLLAVVSG
+793 VLLLLAVVSA
-803 GEGWLSTICCFA
+803 GEDWLSTICCFA
-815 ATLLLGASAYALHHQ
+815 AAILLGAAAYALHRQ
-830 GEAWLPENEPGALLR
+830 GDAWLPENESSAPLR
-845 GKHRRSRQQH
+845 SKNRRGRQQR
-855 DTAFPLPLLLH
+855 DTARPFSLLLH
-866 QAAGW
+866 QAVGW
-871 LLLGLAF
+871 LLLDLAF
-878 LGTILSSVNL
+878 LSTILSSVNL

-895 LAGSAPLW
+895 LAGGALLW

-924 RRTALLLVPLLIPNA
+924 RRAALVLVPLLIPNA
-939 MLLFGGLSRAD
+939 MLLFSRLSRAD

-966 ALLAW
+966 ALLVW
-971 VLRLQGFRSHDTER
+971 ILRLQDFRSHDTER
-985 GWSMAAFAL
+985 GWGMAAFAL

-1066 PRTVQPFTYLPL
+1066 PRTVQPFAYLPL
-1078 LNPMDLAGLL
+1078 LNPMDLAGLA

-1106 ESEGLRLHLA
+1106 EGDGLRLHLA

-1131 RLWYFYMGVGWTLHG
+1131 RLWYFYMGVEWTLHG
-1146 IMASFSLQAALSIV
+1146 IMASFGLQAALSIV
-1160 WATTAIGLMVSGHR
+1160 WAATAIGLMVSGHR

-1181 MAGTGL
+1181 MAGAGL

-1228 PPKEGED
+1228 PPREGED

>member
-66 GQAVPQHV
+66 EQAVPQHL

-105 SGASQ
+105 LGASQ
-110 PSVAAFDAI
+110 PSVSAFDAI
-119 PSAAA
+119 PPAAA

-134 HSQAVE
+134 HSQPAE
-140 VSVHP
+140 AAVHP
-145 LPAQSGQPNPSTF
+145 LPAQSVQPSQSTF

-163 PAFSGSLTAA
+163 PVFSGSLTAA

-181 PPAPAAQPAP
+181 PPAPAAQPAS

-230 RTPAQAAMPAQSQ
+230 RTPAQAALAAQSQ
-243 AQAAAQSSA
+243 AHTAAQSSA
-252 AQSAQ
+252 DQSDR

-263 PAEREE
+263 PAEREAE

-310 PIEMRYLSVMG
+310 PIEMRYLGVMG
-321 SGLAAAVAGWFLQR
+321 SGLAAAVSGWFLQR

-369 TAFVLMVGLV
+369 TAFMLMVGLV

-442 NLIGFIGSLFIAVM
+442 NLLGFIGSLFIAVM
-456 WGSAEY
+456 WGASEY
-462 TGEHFA
+462 RGEYFA

-488 ALHRRDEADEADE
+488 ALHRRDEADE

-540 VLQHHMLPEGG
+540 VLQYHMLPEGG
-551 HWAAGAALGFA
+551 HWSAGAALGFA

-579 LLRQALAA
+579 LLRQALVA

-641 GALLFGGELGWQ
+641 GALLFGGELSWQ
-653 IVSEESVPLLVGP
+653 VVSEEGVPLLAGP
-666 LVPTLATAS
+666 LVPTLAAAS
-675 TGLAMYAA
+675 AGLAMYAA

-728 AALVW
+728 AALAW

-741 LQDAFAPN
+741 LQDAFEPN
-749 PLAALSGSLSDEG
+749 PLAALSGSPSDEG
-762 GADEDADEADE
+762 GADGEADEADE

-779 SGLFAVA
+779 GGLFAVA
-786 AVSWGML
+786 AASWGML
-793 AMLLLAVVSG
+793 VLLLLAVVSAG
-803 GEGWLSTICCFA
+803 KIGCPPSA
-815 ATLLLGASAYALHHQ
+815 ALPPRYCWVRRPTLCTTRAMNGYLKMNPVHRCAAKTGAAGSNATPPDRSAYCCTKL
-830 GEAWLPENEPGALLR
+830 
-845 GKHRRSRQQH
+845 S
-855 DTAFPLPLLLH
+855 
-866 QAAGW
+866 AG
-871 LLLGLAF
+871 
-878 LGTILSSVNL
+878 
-888 LHHLPES
+888 
-895 LAGSAPLW
+895 
-903 TLPLPFALWTAAAW
+903 
-917 LLDWRQG
+917 
-924 RRTALLLVPLLIPNA
+924 
-939 MLLFGGLSRAD
+939 
-950 LVAHALS
+950 
-957 GSLMHLALA
+957 
-966 ALLAW
+966 
-971 VLRLQGFRSHDTER
+971 
-985 GWSMAAFAL
+985 
-994 WAASATAFC
+994 C
-1003 GILAGEILGG
+1003 
-1013 VWGQIGWLALPL
+1013 
-1025 ALWLLLYLGRERAA
+1025 
-1039 LRPYAAAC
+1039 C
-1047 SLLCG
+1047 ST
-1052 GYALMWLVANNALE
+1052 WH
-1066 PRTVQPFTYLPL
+1066 
-1078 LNPMDLAGLL
+1078 
-1088 VGALWLRC
+1088 
-1096 VDLWQEEFEL
+1096 
-1106 ESEGLRLHLA
+1106 S
-1116 GSVLLGLTLVSGAVL
+1116 
-1131 RLWYFYMGVGWTLHG
+1131 
-1146 IMASFSLQAALSIV
+1146 
-1160 WATTAIGLMVSGHR
+1160 
-1174 LGRRIRW
+1174 
-1181 MAGTGL
+1181 
-1187 MGVVVLK
+1187 
-1194 LFTVELGGSGG
+1194 
-1205 IARIVSFIGVGL
+1205 
-1217 LLLLVGWFAPV
+1217 
-1228 PPKEGED
+1228 

>member
-213 VRIRKRGAA
+213 VRIRKRGTA

-230 RTPAQAAMPAQSQ
+230 RTPAQAAMAAQSQ
-243 AQAAAQSSA
+243 AQAAAQASA
-252 AQSAQ
+252 DQSAQ
-257 RRRVAR
+257 WRRVAR

-369 TAFVLMVGLV
+369 TAFMLMVGLV

-430 AAIARF
+430 AAIVRF

-488 ALHRRDEADEADE
+488 ALHRRDEADEA
-501 AAVPDNA
+501 AVPDNA

-540 VLQHHMLPEGG
+540 VLQYHMLPEGG

-793 AMLLLAVVSG
+793 AMLLLAVMSG

-1174 LGRRIRW
+1174 LRRRIRW
-1181 MAGTGL
+1181 MAGAGL

-1228 PPKEGED
+1228 PPREGED

>member
-28 EMAEQLSRLQKEV
+28 EMAEQLSRLKKEV

-52 QRLAESESSELRQS
+52 QRLAESEGGGQHTS
-66 GQAVPQHV
+66 GQAVPQHL

-105 SGASQ
+105 ASAPQ

-134 HSQAVE
+134 HSQPAE
-140 VSVHP
+140 AAVHP
-145 LPAQSGQPNPSTF
+145 LPAQSGQPSPSTF

-163 PAFSGSLTAA
+163 PEFSGSLTAA
-173 ASAAGENV
+173 ASPSRENV

-213 VRIRKRGAA
+213 VRIRKRGSA

-230 RTPAQAAMPAQSQ
+230 RAPAQAALAAQNQ
-243 AQAAAQSSA
+243 AQTAAQASA
-252 AQSAQ
+252 AR

-263 PAEREE
+263 PAGREE

-321 SGLAAAVAGWFLQR
+321 SGLAAAVSGWFLQR

-363 PLLPSG
+363 PLLPAG

-456 WGSAEY
+456 WGSSEY
-462 TGEHFA
+462 TGEYFA

-475 FHWLLYTL
+475 YHWLLYTL

-488 ALHRRDEADEADE
+488 ALHRRDEADE

-520 GMTIGAIDGT
+520 GMTIGVIDGT

-540 VLQHHMLPEGG
+540 VLQYHMLPEGG

-653 IVSEESVPLLVGP
+653 IMSEESVPLLAGP
-666 LVPTLATAS
+666 LVPTLAAAS

-683 WLRWRCR
+683 WLRLRCH

-728 AALVW
+728 AALAW
-733 AAVRVQAV
+733 AVVRVQAV

-815 ATLLLGASAYALHHQ
+815 ATLLLGASAYALHRQ

-1088 VGALWLRC
+1088 VGVLWLRC

-1131 RLWYFYMGVGWTLHG
+1131 RLWYFYMGVEWTLHG

-1181 MAGTGL
+1181 MAGAGL

-1228 PPKEGED
+1228 PPREGED

>member
-66 GQAVPQHV
+66 DQAVPQHL

-124 GPAQSAHLAA
+124 SPAQSAHLAA
-134 HSQAVE
+134 HYQPAE
-140 VSVHP
+140 TAVHP
-145 LPAQSGQPNPSTF
+145 LPVQSGQPSQSTF

-173 ASAAGENV
+173 ASAAGEKV

-213 VRIRKRGAA
+213 VRIRKRGSA

-230 RTPAQAAMPAQSQ
+230 RTPAQAAMAAQSQ
-243 AQAAAQSSA
+243 AQTTAQSPA
-252 AQSAQ
+252 DQSAQ

-321 SGLAAAVAGWFLQR
+321 SGLAAAVSGWFLQR

-363 PLLPSG
+363 PLLPAG

-462 TGEHFA
+462 TGEYFA

-488 ALHRRDEADEADE
+488 ALHRRDEADE

-540 VLQHHMLPEGG
+540 VLQYHMLPEGG
-551 HWAAGAALGFA
+551 HWSAGAALGFA

-600 FEQAATVALWSLEAG
+600 FEQAATVSLWSLEAG

-653 IVSEESVPLLVGP
+653 VVSEENVPLLVGP

-728 AALVW
+728 AALAW

-773 SAWLPG
+773 FAWLPG

-815 ATLLLGASAYALHHQ
+815 ATLLLGASAYALHRQ

-1131 RLWYFYMGVGWTLHG
+1131 RLWYFYMGVEWTLHG

-1160 WATTAIGLMVSGHR
+1160 WASAAIGLMVSGHR

-1181 MAGTGL
+1181 MAGAGL

>member
-52 QRLAESESSELRQS
+52 QRLAESEGGGQHTS
-66 GQAVPQHV
+66 GQAVPQHL

-124 GPAQSAHLAA
+124 GSAQSAHLAA

-140 VSVHP
+140 AAVHP
-145 LPAQSGQPNPSTF
+145 LPAQSGQPNPSIF

-173 ASAAGENV
+173 ASAAGEKV

-191 AARQPEAAVEE
+191 AARQPEAVVEE

-213 VRIRKRGAA
+213 VRIRKRGSA

-230 RTPAQAAMPAQSQ
+230 RTPAQAAMAAQSQ
-243 AQAAAQSSA
+243 AQTTAQSPA
-252 AQSAQ
+252 DQSVQ

-310 PIEMRYLSVMG
+310 PIEMRYLGVMG
-321 SGLAAAVAGWFLQR
+321 SGLAAAVSGWFLQR

-369 TAFVLMVGLV
+369 TAFMLMVGLV

-456 WGSAEY
+456 WGASEY
-462 TGEHFA
+462 TGEYFA

-488 ALHRRDEADEADE
+488 ALHRRDEADE

-540 VLQHHMLPEGG
+540 VLQYHMLPEGG

-600 FEQAATVALWSLEAG
+600 FEQEATVALWSLEAG

-641 GALLFGGELGWQ
+641 GALLFGGELSWQ
-653 IVSEESVPLLVGP
+653 IMSEESVPLLAGP
-666 LVPTLATAS
+666 LLPTLAAAS
-675 TGLAMYAA
+675 AGLAMYAA

-728 AALVW
+728 AALAW

-741 LQDAFAPN
+741 LQDAFEPN
-749 PLAALSGSLSDEG
+749 PLAVLSGSPSDEG
-762 GADEDADEADE
+762 GADGEADEADE

-815 ATLLLGASAYALHHQ
+815 ATLLLGASAYALHRQ
-830 GEAWLPENEPGALLR
+830 GEAWLPKNEPSALLR

-903 TLPLPFALWTAAAW
+903 TLPLPFALWTVAAW

-924 RRTALLLVPLLIPNA
+924 KRTALLLVPLLIPNA

-957 GSLMHLALA
+957 ASLMHLALA
-966 ALLAW
+966 ALLVW
-971 VLRLQGFRSHDTER
+971 ILRLQGFRSHDTER
-985 GWSMAAFAL
+985 TWGMAAFAL
-994 WAASATAFC
+994 WTASATAFC

-1131 RLWYFYMGVGWTLHG
+1131 RLWYFYMGVEWTLHG
-1146 IMASFSLQAALSIV
+1146 IMASFGLQAALSIV
-1160 WATTAIGLMVSGHR
+1160 WAATAIGLMVSGHR

-1181 MAGTGL
+1181 MAGAGL